1 MVDHGSITG
10 IAFPK
15 PTGQTAMSFTEL
27 ASFLQ
32 AQTEPHILF
41 DTRYRI
47 IAVNQAFRKYCNP
60 QTSVIGRTCY
70 AVSHNYDMPC
80 DRSGETCP
88 LAKSRRSGK
97 MERVLHMHHTP
108 NGEEYVS
115 IELTPVKNESG
126 EITCFVEKIE
136 PVKMAK
142 GITERNSLQGQS
154 PRFAH
159 MMHQIGKAA
168 SADISILLY
177 GESGTGKELVAQAI
191 HRAGKRAAK
200 PFIVVDC
207 SGISEAH
214 FETELFGQEK
224 GAFSRTGSAKKGL
237 VDAADG
243 GTLFLDEV
251 GDLPL
256 SMQSKLLRL
265 LETGAYR
272 RPGSADP
279 RRADI
284 RIISATSHDLKQKA
298 DAGLFRKDLYYRL
311 DIFPIHVPA
320 LRDRLEDIPLLV
332 TSLLKKMAPE
342 RNLNVSDEAMYLLQ
356 TYPYPGNVR
365 ELRNFLERA
374 CLLCDD
380 NEIKPEHLMIPEN
393 IASGNIFTPSDT
405 LPEQTRLK
413 QILATFRGNR
423 KKLATMLGI
432 SERTLYRRLSELN
445 DTSADKESGQD

>member
-1 MVDHGSITG
+1 M
-10 IAFPK
+10 P
-15 PTGQTAMSFTEL
+15 FTEL

-32 AQTEPHILF
+32 AQSEPHILF
-41 DTRYRI
+41 DTQYRI

-60 QTSVIGRTCY
+60 QTSVIGRTCFE
-70 AVSHNYDMPC
+70 VSHNYDMPC

-97 MERVLHMHHTP
+97 TERVLHMHHTP

-154 PRFAH
+154 PSFEH

-207 SGISEAH
+207 SGISETY

-224 GAFSRTGSAKKGL
+224 GAFSKTGSAKKGL

-311 DIFPIHVPA
+311 DIFPIHVPP

-342 RNLNVSDEAMYLLQ
+342 RNLSISPEAMYRLQ

-380 NEIKPEHLMIPEN
+380 SEITPEHLLIPEDTTSVDTFGSAN
-393 IASGNIFTPSDT
+393 PAS
-405 LPEQTRLK
+405 QQARLR
-413 QILATFRGNR
+413 QILSTFSGNR
-423 KKLATMLGI
+423 KKLAAMLGI
-432 SERTLYRRLSELN
+432 SERTLYRRLAELQNIPEN
-445 DTSADKESGQD
+445 DRHGLDET

>member
-1 MVDHGSITG
+1 M
-10 IAFPK
+10 P
-15 PTGQTAMSFTEL
+15 FTEL

-32 AQTEPHILF
+32 AQSEPHILF
-41 DTRYRI
+41 DTQYRI

-70 AVSHNYDMPC
+70 EVSHNYDMPC

-97 MERVLHMHHTP
+97 TERVLHMHHTP

-154 PRFAH
+154 PSFEH

-207 SGISEAH
+207 SGISETY

-224 GAFSRTGSAKKGL
+224 GAFSKTGSAKKGL

-311 DIFPIHVPA
+311 DIFPIHVPP

-342 RNLNVSDEAMYLLQ
+342 RNLRVSPEAMYRLQ

-380 NEIKPEHLMIPEN
+380 SEITPEHLLIPEDTTSADTIVPAN
-393 IASGNIFTPSDT
+393 FASQQAS
-405 LPEQTRLK
+405 LR

-423 KKLATMLGI
+423 KKLAAMLGI
-432 SERTLYRRLSELN
+432 SERTLYRRLAELHNIPDSE
-445 DTSADKESGQD
+445 KSGHDET

>member
-1 MVDHGSITG
+1 M
-10 IAFPK
+10 P
-15 PTGQTAMSFTEL
+15 FTEL

-32 AQTEPHILF
+32 AQSEPHILF
-41 DTRYRI
+41 DTQYRI

-60 QTSVIGRTCY
+60 QASVIGRTCFE
-70 AVSHNYDMPC
+70 VSHNYDMPC

-97 MERVLHMHHTP
+97 TERVLHMHHTP

-154 PRFAH
+154 PSFEH

-207 SGISEAH
+207 SGISETY

-224 GAFSRTGSAKKGL
+224 GAFSKTGSAKKGL

-311 DIFPIHVPA
+311 DIFPIHVPP

-342 RNLNVSDEAMYLLQ
+342 RNLSISPEAMYRLQ

-380 NEIKPEHLMIPEN
+380 SEITPEHLLIPEDTTSVDTFGSAN
-393 IASGNIFTPSDT
+393 PAS
-405 LPEQTRLK
+405 QQARLR
-413 QILATFRGNR
+413 QILSTFRGNR
-423 KKLATMLGI
+423 KKLAAMLGI
-432 SERTLYRRLSELN
+432 SERTLYRRLAELQNIPEN
-445 DTSADKESGQD
+445 DRHGLDET

>member
-1 MVDHGSITG
+1 M
-10 IAFPK
+10 P
-15 PTGQTAMSFTEL
+15 FTEL

-32 AQTEPHILF
+32 AQSEPHILF
-41 DTRYRI
+41 DTQYRI
-47 IAVNQAFRKYCNP
+47 IVVNQAFRKYCNP

-70 AVSHNYDMPC
+70 EVSHNYDMPC

-97 MERVLHMHHTP
+97 TERVLHMHHTP

-154 PRFAH
+154 PSFEH

-207 SGISEAH
+207 SGISETY

-224 GAFSRTGSAKKGL
+224 GAFSKTGSAKKGL

-311 DIFPIHVPA
+311 DIFPIHVPP

-342 RNLNVSDEAMYLLQ
+342 RNLSISPEAMYRLQ

-380 NEIKPEHLMIPEN
+380 SEITPEHLLIPEDTTSVDTFGSAN
-393 IASGNIFTPSDT
+393 PAS
-405 LPEQTRLK
+405 QQARLR
-413 QILATFRGNR
+413 QILSTFSGNR
-423 KKLATMLGI
+423 KKLAAMLGI
-432 SERTLYRRLSELN
+432 SERTLYRRLAELQNIPEN
-445 DTSADKESGQD
+445 DRHGLDET

>member
-1 MVDHGSITG
+1 M
-10 IAFPK
+10 P
-15 PTGQTAMSFTEL
+15 FTEL

-32 AQTEPHILF
+32 AQSEPHILF
-41 DTRYRI
+41 DTQYRI

-60 QTSVIGRTCY
+60 QTSVIGRTCFE
-70 AVSHNYDMPC
+70 VSHNYDMPC

-97 MERVLHMHHTP
+97 TERVLHMHHTP

-154 PRFAH
+154 PSFEH

-177 GESGTGKELVAQAI
+177 GESGTGKVLVAQAI

-207 SGISEAH
+207 SGISETY

-224 GAFSRTGSAKKGL
+224 GAFSKTGSAKKGL

-311 DIFPIHVPA
+311 DIFPIHVPP

-342 RNLNVSDEAMYLLQ
+342 RNLSISPEAMYRLQ

-380 NEIKPEHLMIPEN
+380 SEITPEHLLIPEDTTSVDTFGSAN
-393 IASGNIFTPSDT
+393 PAS
-405 LPEQTRLK
+405 QQARLR
-413 QILATFRGNR
+413 QILSTFSGNR
-423 KKLATMLGI
+423 KKLAAMLGI
-432 SERTLYRRLSELN
+432 SERTLYRRLAELQNIPEN
-445 DTSADKESGQD
+445 DRHGLDET

>member
-1 MVDHGSITG
+1 M
-10 IAFPK
+10 P
-15 PTGQTAMSFTEL
+15 FTEL

-32 AQTEPHILF
+32 AQSEPHILF
-41 DTRYRI
+41 DTQYRI

-70 AVSHNYDMPC
+70 EVSHNYDMPC

-97 MERVLHMHHTP
+97 TERVLHMHHTP

-154 PRFAH
+154 PSFEH

-207 SGISEAH
+207 SGISETY

-224 GAFSRTGSAKKGL
+224 RAFSKTGSAKKGL

-311 DIFPIHVPA
+311 DIFPIHVPP
-320 LRDRLEDIPLLV
+320 LRDRMEDIPLLV

-342 RNLNVSDEAMYLLQ
+342 RNLSISPEAMYRLQ

-380 NEIKPEHLMIPEN
+380 SEITPEHLLIPEDTTSVDTFGSAN
-393 IASGNIFTPSDT
+393 PAS
-405 LPEQTRLK
+405 QQARLR
-413 QILATFRGNR
+413 QILSTFSGNR
-423 KKLATMLGI
+423 KKLAAMLGI
-432 SERTLYRRLSELN
+432 SERTLYRRLAELQNIPEN
-445 DTSADKESGQD
+445 DRHGLDET

>member
-1 MVDHGSITG
+1 
-10 IAFPK
+10 
-15 PTGQTAMSFTEL
+15 
-27 ASFLQ
+27 
-32 AQTEPHILF
+32 
-41 DTRYRI
+41 
-47 IAVNQAFRKYCNP
+47 
-60 QTSVIGRTCY
+60 
-70 AVSHNYDMPC
+70 
-80 DRSGETCP
+80 
-88 LAKSRRSGK
+88 
-97 MERVLHMHHTP
+97 MHHTP

-136 PVKMAK
+136 PVKN
-142 GITERNSLQGQS
+142 GQGHHRKKQPAMQV
-154 PRFAH
+154 PRFTH
-159 MMHQIGKAA
+159 MMNQIGKAA

-191 HRAGKRAAK
+191 HRAGKRAAE

-207 SGISEAH
+207 SGISEAY

-298 DAGLFRKDLYYRL
+298 DAWRCSGKTLYYRL

-365 ELRNFLERA
+365 ESCAISSNGPA
-374 CLLCDD
+374 CC
-380 NEIKPEHLMIPEN
+380 
-393 IASGNIFTPSDT
+393 
-405 LPEQTRLK
+405 
-413 QILATFRGNR
+413 AT
-423 KKLATMLGI
+423 TMK
-432 SERTLYRRLSELN
+432 SNPNTF
-445 DTSADKESGQD
+445 

>member
-1 MVDHGSITG
+1 
-10 IAFPK
+10 
-15 PTGQTAMSFTEL
+15 MSFTEL

-32 AQTEPHILF
+32 AQSEPHILF
-41 DTRYRI
+41 DTQYRI

-70 AVSHNYDMPC
+70 EVSHNYDVPC

-97 MERVLHMHHTP
+97 TERVLHMHHTP

-126 EITCFVEKIE
+126 KITCFVEKIE

-154 PRFAH
+154 PSFGH

-207 SGISEAH
+207 SGISETH

-224 GAFSRTGSAKKGL
+224 GAFSKTGSAKKGL

-311 DIFPIHVPA
+311 DIFPIHVPP

-342 RNLNVSDEAMYLLQ
+342 RNLSVSPEAMYRLQ

-380 NEIKPEHLMIPEN
+380 SEITPEHLLIPEDTTSVDLFDSAN
-393 IASGNIFTPSDT
+393 PASR
-405 LPEQTRLK
+405 QARLR

-423 KKLATMLGI
+423 KKLAAMLGI
-432 SERTLYRRLSELN
+432 SERTLYRRLAELQDIPEN
-445 DTSADKESGQD
+445 DRHGLDET

>member
-1 MVDHGSITG
+1 M
-10 IAFPK
+10 P
-15 PTGQTAMSFTEL
+15 FTEL

-32 AQTEPHILF
+32 AQSEPHILF
-41 DTRYRI
+41 DTQYRI

-60 QTSVIGRTCY
+60 QTSVIGRTCFE
-70 AVSHNYDMPC
+70 VSHNYDMPC

-97 MERVLHMHHTP
+97 TERVLHMHHTP

-154 PRFAH
+154 PSFEH

-207 SGISEAH
+207 SGISETY

-224 GAFSRTGSAKKGL
+224 GAFSKTGSAKKGL

-311 DIFPIHVPA
+311 DIFPIHVPP
-320 LRDRLEDIPLLV
+320 LRDRLEDSPLLV

-342 RNLNVSDEAMYLLQ
+342 RNLSISPEAMYRLQ

-380 NEIKPEHLMIPEN
+380 SEITPEHLLIPEDTTSVDTFGSAN
-393 IASGNIFTPSDT
+393 PAS
-405 LPEQTRLK
+405 QQARLR
-413 QILATFRGNR
+413 QILSTFSGNR
-423 KKLATMLGI
+423 KKLAAMLGI
-432 SERTLYRRLSELN
+432 SERTLYRRLAELQNIPEN
-445 DTSADKESGQD
+445 DRHGLDET

>member
-1 MVDHGSITG
+1 M
-10 IAFPK
+10 P
-15 PTGQTAMSFTEL
+15 FTEL

-32 AQTEPHILF
+32 AQSEPHILF
-41 DTRYRI
+41 DTQYRI

-60 QTSVIGRTCY
+60 QTSVIGRTCFE
-70 AVSHNYDMPC
+70 VSHNYDMPC

-97 MERVLHMHHTP
+97 TERVLHMHHTP

-154 PRFAH
+154 PSFEH

-207 SGISEAH
+207 SGISETY

-224 GAFSRTGSAKKGL
+224 GAFSKTGSAKKGL

-284 RIISATSHDLKQKA
+284 RIISATSHDLKKKA

-311 DIFPIHVPA
+311 DIFPIHVPP

-342 RNLNVSDEAMYLLQ
+342 RNLSISPEAMYRLQ

-380 NEIKPEHLMIPEN
+380 SEITPEHLLIPEDTTSVDTFGSAN
-393 IASGNIFTPSDT
+393 PAS
-405 LPEQTRLK
+405 QQARLR
-413 QILATFRGNR
+413 QILSTFSGNR
-423 KKLATMLGI
+423 KKLAAMLGI
-432 SERTLYRRLSELN
+432 SERTLYRRLAELQNIPEN
-445 DTSADKESGQD
+445 DRHGLDET

>member
-1 MVDHGSITG
+1 M
-10 IAFPK
+10 P
-15 PTGQTAMSFTEL
+15 FTEL

-32 AQTEPHILF
+32 AQSEPHILF
-41 DTRYRI
+41 DTQYRI

-70 AVSHNYDMPC
+70 EVSHNYDMPC

-97 MERVLHMHHTP
+97 TERVLHMHHTP

-154 PRFAH
+154 PSFEH

-207 SGISEAH
+207 SGISETY

-224 GAFSRTGSAKKGL
+224 GAFSKTGSAKKGL

-311 DIFPIHVPA
+311 DIFPIHVPP

-342 RNLNVSDEAMYLLQ
+342 RNLSISPEAMYRLQ

-380 NEIKPEHLMIPEN
+380 SEITPEHLLIPEDTTSVDTFGSAN
-393 IASGNIFTPSDT
+393 PAS
-405 LPEQTRLK
+405 QQARLR
-413 QILATFRGNR
+413 QILSTFSGNR
-423 KKLATMLGI
+423 KKLAAMLGI
-432 SERTLYRRLSELN
+432 SERTLYRRLAELQNIPEN
-445 DTSADKESGQD
+445 DRHGLDET

>member
-1 MVDHGSITG
+1 
-10 IAFPK
+10 
-15 PTGQTAMSFTEL
+15 
-27 ASFLQ
+27 
-32 AQTEPHILF
+32 
-41 DTRYRI
+41 
-47 IAVNQAFRKYCNP
+47 
-60 QTSVIGRTCY
+60 
-70 AVSHNYDMPC
+70 
-80 DRSGETCP
+80 
-88 LAKSRRSGK
+88 
-97 MERVLHMHHTP
+97 
-108 NGEEYVS
+108 
-115 IELTPVKNESG
+115 
-126 EITCFVEKIE
+126 
-136 PVKMAK
+136 MAK

-154 PRFAH
+154 PSFEH

-207 SGISEAH
+207 SGISETY

-224 GAFSRTGSAKKGL
+224 GAFSKTGSAKKGL

-284 RIISATSHDLKQKA
+284 RIISATSHDLKQRA

-311 DIFPIHVPA
+311 DIFPIHVPP

-342 RNLNVSDEAMYLLQ
+342 RNLSISPEAMYRLQ

-380 NEIKPEHLMIPEN
+380 SEITPEHLLIPEDTTSVDTFGSAN
-393 IASGNIFTPSDT
+393 PAS
-405 LPEQTRLK
+405 QQARLR
-413 QILATFRGNR
+413 QILSTFSGNR
-423 KKLATMLGI
+423 KKLAAMLGI
-432 SERTLYRRLSELN
+432 SERTLYRRLAELQNIPEN
-445 DTSADKESGQD
+445 DRHGLDET